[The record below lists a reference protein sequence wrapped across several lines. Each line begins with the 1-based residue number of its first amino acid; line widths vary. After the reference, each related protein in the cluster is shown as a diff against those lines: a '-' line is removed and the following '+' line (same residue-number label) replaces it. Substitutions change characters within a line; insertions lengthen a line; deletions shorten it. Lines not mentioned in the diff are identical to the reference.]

1 MTKAN
6 RTEDGTR
13 TGFGSLAQGGLN
25 WQSLPLKLF
34 MGGNEKFWNPA
45 DIDFRQDARDW
56 AVLGEDEQFLVKTL
70 CSLFIAGEEAVTED
84 IQPFMEA
91 MSAEGRLGDQMY
103 LTQFAFEEAKHTQAF
118 RLWLDAIGVTEDLH
132 PYVEENRGY
141 QRIFYDELPK
151 RLGALRSDH
160 SPEAQVRASVTY
172 NHIVEGTLALTGYY
186 IWNKIITE
194 RQILPGMREIV
205 RRIGDDER
213 RHMAWGTFTCRRHVA
228 ADDAMWDVVQ
238 DQMQSMLEPALEVV
252 RDPYERYPEK
262 IATTNILGDMDEV
275 VIYAFNRGTRRLGT
289 IQSARGRDVRE
300 IDIDFT
306 PAELEDTF
314 AAEDEAE
321 MASS

>member
-6 RTEDGTR
+6 RPEDGTR

>member
-205 RRIGDDER
+205 RRISDDER

-289 IQSARGRDVRE
+289 IQSARGRDLRE
-300 IDIDFT
+300 IDVDFT

>member
-1 MTKAN
+1 MKAN
-6 RTEDGTR
+6 RTDDGRR

-34 MGGNEKFWNPA
+34 MGGNAKFWDPA
-45 DIDFRQDARDW
+45 DIDFRQDAEDW
-56 AVLGEDEQFLVKTL
+56 AAFSEDEQFLVKTL

-118 RLWLDAIGVTEDLH
+118 RMWLDAVGVTEDLH
-132 PYVEENRGY
+132 PYVEENAGY

-151 RLGALRSDH
+151 RLGALRTDH

-194 RQILPGMREIV
+194 RNILPGMREIV
-205 RRIGDDER
+205 ARIGDDER

-228 ADDAMWDVVQ
+228 ADDSMWEVVQ

-252 RDPYERYPEK
+252 KDPYVRFPDKVE
-262 IATTNILGDMDEV
+262 ATNILGDMDDSV
-275 VIYAFNRGTRRLGT
+275 MYAFNRGTRRLGT
-289 IQSARGRDVRE
+289 IESARGRDLAE
-300 IDIDFT
+300 IDVDFT

-314 AAEDEAE
+314 AAEDAKE
-321 MASS
+321 MAEA